1 MDWISNKYSSEKRWD
16 ALTAHLTSSELVS
29 EVWKSFR
36 GNAPLP
42 RQGWKIHVSAQAV
55 NACDV
60 FESVGGWLEES
71 QICYKTV
78 RSLDVLCSL
87 NAGIRYGYSQIGKFM
102 TIYPASTD
110 ACKSILADIATRLKG
125 FEGPRIPYDHQL
137 AGCNCVF
144 FRYGAFGAIDLKL
157 RNKRSDP
164 KDFVRGP
171 NGRPLKDQGRRT
183 RWVPSWETLPAQTG
197 TIPNVSFATHDI
209 LPFLTLARTGKGA
222 VFKAMDL
229 EKPLFPMTRILKQ
242 GLRGGAMDW
251 SRTDGAGRL
260 VNETKVVNFLSAE
273 NVSIPKFIR
282 GFETNAAVYRV
293 FEYIDGKTLDKW
305 LTRSR
310 PGSELRLSIAIAA
323 AKNLAVL
330 HHSGLAWRD
339 LKYTNILIQRRTRNV
354 YFIDFEGAV
363 PGDVPLDDCWGSP
376 TFVPPEFA
384 TIAARGF
391 DQDIFAFSRILEM
404 LLEDG
409 NSCSRTKALLSA
421 MRGVQGLR
429 PDANEVHSELLKS
442 KLSAKR
448 C

>member
-1 MDWISNKYSSEKRWD
+1 MNWISDKYSAEKRWD
-16 ALTAHLTSSELVS
+16 ALTAHLISSGPVS

-36 GNAPLP
+36 GNAPL
-42 RQGWKIHVSAQAV
+42 RGQGWKIHVSAQAM

-60 FESVGGWLEES
+60 FEKVSGWLEEN
-71 QICYKTV
+71 QICFKTV
-78 RSLDVLCSL
+78 KSLDVLCSL
-87 NAGIRYGYSQIGKFM
+87 NAGVRHGYSQIGKFM

-110 ACKSILADIATRLKG
+110 ACKFILADIGPRLKG
-125 FEGPRIPYDHQL
+125 FDGPRIPYDHQL

-144 FRYGAFGAIDLKL
+144 FRYGAFAPIDLKL

-171 NGRPLKDQGRRT
+171 NGHPLKDQGRRT
-183 RWVPSWETLPAQTG
+183 RWVPHWETLPAETG
-197 TIPNVSFATHDI
+197 NIPNASFAPQDI
-209 LPFLTLARTGKGA
+209 LPFLTLSRNGKGG

-260 VNETKVVNFLSAE
+260 FNETNIVSFLSTE
-273 NVSIPKFIR
+273 NVPVPKLIR
-282 GFETNAAVYRV
+282 GFETDAAVYRV
-293 FEYIDGKTLDKW
+293 FEYIDGSTLDKW
-305 LTRSR
+305 LTRSC
-310 PGSELRLSIAIAA
+310 PGSKLRLSIAIAI

-339 LKYTNILIQRRTRNV
+339 LKYTNILVQRRTRNV

-363 PGDVPLDDCWGSP
+363 PGNAPLDDCWGSP

-391 DQDIFAFSRILEM
+391 DQDIFAFGRILDR
-404 LLEDG
+404 LLEG
-409 NSCSRTKALLSA
+409 ENSCSRIESLVGA
-421 MRGVQGLR
+421 MRAAQGLR
-429 PDANEVHSELLKS
+429 PTANEVLSELLKS
-442 KLSAKR
+442 QSL